1 MMTKAGHALRF
12 ALSLA
17 VLGSAGCAQV
27 PTAVTAYHDAALSAL
42 TDTAPRDVGTAMA
55 LARLPEAAGQV
66 ITVTQSRSGGIE
78 RQRITLAGDAGSR
91 GENAIE
97 IRLVPGKSQPAPS
110 AATLQQ
116 EMAAA
121 FPGRTLRLSTRL
133 PVNAYGP
140 FGIASDNSGCNYLWQ
155 DVQRSSGEASFFQ
168 SRKDGLAEI
177 RVRLCRSGLTET
189 VAVDLMQRLQLAV
202 PGISSANLLSSLQ
215 SPGMGLSPA
224 LASVDTLLAAPN
236 QPDTAITPARRTRP
250 APTTPTAPKTP
261 TVQGSLSPV
270 PAQVPALAPVV
281 ATTSPVPVT
290 VPLPTPIAP
299 AVMPGNA
306 AAPVATLVPL
316 PGSPSEPKLAPMT
329 TGPVQVPLPTAPEP
343 ATQSVARPD
352 LPAVSTLAQ
361 AESKPA
367 VRAIPLP

>member
-1 MMTKAGHALRF
+1 MMTKAGNALRF

-27 PTAVTAYHDAALSAL
+27 PSTVTAYHDAALSAL

-66 ITVTQSRSGGIE
+66 IAVTQSRSGGIE
-78 RQRITLAGDAGSR
+78 RQRITLAGDTGSR

-110 AATLQQ
+110 AATLQA

-155 DVQRSSGEASFFQ
+155 DVQRSSDEASFFQ
-168 SRKDGLAEI
+168 PSKTGLAEI

-236 QPDTAITPARRTRP
+236 QPDTGKTPARRTRP
-250 APTTPTAPKTP
+250 APTTPTA
-261 TVQGSLSPV
+261 QGNLSPV
-270 PAQVPALAPVV
+270 LSPVSVQVPALAPVV
-281 ATTSPVPVT
+281 ATVSPAPVT
-290 VPLPTPIAP
+290 VPLPAKVTPETLP
-299 AVMPGNA
+299 KTVVQPV
-306 AAPVATLVPL
+306 VATVPL
-316 PGSPSEPKLAPMT
+316 PG
-329 TGPVQVPLPTAPEP
+329 PT
-343 ATQSVARPD
+343 VA
-352 LPAVSTLAQ
+352 AQ
-361 AESKPA
+361 ASTRSF
-367 VRAIPLP
+367 VRPIPLP

>member
-1 MMTKAGHALRF
+1 MTKTAHSLCF

-17 VLGSAGCAQV
+17 MLGAAGCAQV
-27 PTAVTAYHDAALSAL
+27 PSTVTAYHDAALSAL
-42 TDTAPRDVGTAMA
+42 TDAAPRDVGTAMA

-66 ITVTQSRSGGIE
+66 IAVTQSRSGGIE
-78 RQRITLAGDAGSR
+78 RQRITLAGDASTL

-110 AATLQQ
+110 AAMLQQ

-155 DVQRSSGEASFFQ
+155 DLQRSSGEAFFFQ
-168 SRKDGLAEI
+168 PRKDGLAEI

-215 SPGMGLSPA
+215 APGMGASPA

-236 QPDTAITPARRTRP
+236 QPDKATSLARQTRP
-250 APTTPTAPKTP
+250 ASPTPKALRSPTP
-261 TVQGSLSPV
+261 VQV
-270 PAQVPALAPVV
+270 EVPVV
-281 ATTSPVPVT
+281 ATASPAPVT
-290 VPLPTPIAP
+290 VPLPTSIIP
-299 AVMPGNA
+299 AVVPGSA
-306 AAPVATLVPL
+306 ARPVAALVPL
-316 PGSPSEPKLAPMT
+316 PGSAPVSNLAPMA
-329 TGPVQVPLPTAPEP
+329 TGPVHVPLPTAPES
-343 ATQSVARPD
+343 ASKAVARPD
-352 LPAVSTLAQ
+352 LPSVAALAQ
-361 AESKPA
+361 AQSKP
-367 VRAIPLP
+367 VIRAIPLP

>member
-12 ALSLA
+12 ALLIA

-42 TDTAPRDVGTAMA
+42 TDTAPREVGTAMA

-66 ITVTQSRSGGIE
+66 IAVTQSRSGGIE
-78 RQRITLAGDAGSR
+78 RQRITLAGDAGTI

-155 DVQRSSGEASFFQ
+155 DVQRSSDEASFFQ
-168 SRKDGLAEI
+168 QSKTGLAEI

-224 LASVDTLLAAPN
+224 LAGVDTLLAAPN
-236 QPDTAITPARRTRP
+236 QPNTAITPARRTRP
-250 APTTPTAPKTP
+250 APTAQLSPSP
-261 TVQGSLSPV
+261 VLSPV
-270 PAQVPALAPVV
+270 PAQVPGVTPAV
-281 ATTSPVPVT
+281 ATASPAPVT
-290 VPLPTPIAP
+290 VPLPAKVAP
-299 AVMPGNA
+299 ETLPRTVVPTVA
-306 AAPVATLVPL
+306 ATVPL
-316 PGSPSEPKLAPMT
+316 PGPI
-329 TGPVQVPLPTAPEP
+329 
-343 ATQSVARPD
+343 VA
-352 LPAVSTLAQ
+352 AQ
-361 AESKPA
+361 ASTSSL
-367 VRAIPLP
+367 VRPIPLP

>member
-1 MMTKAGHALRF
+1 MMTKAGNALRF

-78 RQRITLAGDAGSR
+78 RQRITLAGDAGSQ

-215 SPGMGLSPA
+215 TPGMGLSPA

-236 QPDTAITPARRTRP
+236 QPGTAITPARRTRP
-250 APTTPTAPKTP
+250 APTTPTDPA
-261 TVQGSLSPV
+261 SLSPV

-281 ATTSPVPVT
+281 ATASPVPVT

-306 AAPVATLVPL
+306 DAPVATLVPL
-316 PGSPSEPKLAPMT
+316 PGSAPVSKLAPMA

-343 ATQSVARPD
+343 ASQAVARPD
-352 LPAVSTLAQ
+352 LPAVAALAQ
-361 AESKPA
+361 AQSKPA
-367 VRAIPLP
+367 VRAIPMP

>member
-1 MMTKAGHALRF
+1 MMTKAGNALRF

-78 RQRITLAGDAGSR
+78 RQRITLAGDAGTI

-97 IRLVPGKSQPAPS
+97 IRLVPGRSQPAPS
-110 AATLQQ
+110 AATLQR

-121 FPGRTLRLSTRL
+121 FPGRTFRLSTRL

-168 SRKDGLAEI
+168 SRKTGLAEI

-236 QPDTAITPARRTRP
+236 QPDTAKTPARRTRP
-250 APTTPTAPKTP
+250 APTTP

-270 PAQVPALAPVV
+270 PAQVPALAPVA
-281 ATTSPVPVT
+281 ATASPAPVT
-290 VPLPTPIAP
+290 VPLPTPVAP
-299 AVMPGNA
+299 AVIPGSA
-306 AAPVATLVPL
+306 ARPVAALVPL
-316 PGSPSEPKLAPMT
+316 PGSAPVAKLAPMAT
-329 TGPVQVPLPTAPEP
+329 RPVQVPLPTAPEP
-343 ATQSVARPD
+343 ATQAVARPD
-352 LPAVSTLAQ
+352 LPAVATLAPAQ
-361 AESKPA
+361 SKPV

>member
-1 MMTKAGHALRF
+1 MMTTTRHALRF

-17 VLGSAGCAQV
+17 ALGVAGCAQV

-78 RQRITLAGDAGSR
+78 RQRITLTGDAGTR

-97 IRLVPGKSQPAPS
+97 VRLVPGNAQPAPS
-110 AATLQQ
+110 AATLQR

-121 FPGRTLRLSTRL
+121 FPGRTMRLSTRL

-140 FGIASDNSGCNYLWQ
+140 FGVASDSSGCNYLWQ

-168 SRKDGLAEI
+168 SRKGGLAEI

-215 SPGMGLSPA
+215 APGVGASPA
-224 LASVDTLLAAPN
+224 LASVDTLLAASSQPN
-236 QPDTAITPARRTRP
+236 TAASPARRTRP
-250 APTTPTAPKTP
+250 STP
-261 TVQGSLSPV
+261 SPV
-270 PAQVPALAPVV
+270 AQKDEQQLPASAPV
-281 ATTSPVPVT
+281 AAASSPSVT
-290 VPLPTPIAP
+290 VPLPAP
-299 AVMPGNA
+299 VASAVMPA
-306 AAPVATLVPL
+306 TVAHPVAPIVPL
-316 PGSPSEPKLAPMT
+316 PGPTSVPSPVPTA
-329 TGPVQVPLPTAPEP
+329 TGAVQVPFPATPEP
-343 ATQSVARPD
+343 SSQAGAVPASHSVA
-352 LPAVSTLAQ
+352 ALAQ
-361 AESKPA
+361 AQSKPA

>member
-1 MMTKAGHALRF
+1 MMTTTRHALRF

-17 VLGSAGCAQV
+17 ALGVTGCAQV

-66 ITVTQSRSGGIE
+66 ITVTQSRFGGIE
-78 RQRITLAGDAGSR
+78 RQRITLTGDAGTR

-97 IRLVPGKSQPAPS
+97 IRLVPGKSKPAPS
-110 AATLQQ
+110 SATLQK

-168 SRKDGLAEI
+168 SRQDGLAEI

-215 SPGMGLSPA
+215 APGMGASPA
-224 LASVDTLLAAPN
+224 FASVDTLLAAPN
-236 QPDTAITPARRTRP
+236 QPDTGKTPARRTRP
-250 APTTPTAPKTP
+250 ATP
-261 TVQGSLSPV
+261 SPV
-270 PAQVPALAPVV
+270 AQKDQPQLPVLAPVAV
-281 ATTSPVPVT
+281 ASSPTVT
-290 VPLPTPIAP
+290 VPLPTPVAP
-299 AVMPGNA
+299 AVMPA
-306 AAPVATLVPL
+306 TAVRPVSPVVPL
-316 PGSPSEPKLAPMT
+316 PGPASVPSPVPTA
-329 TGPVQVPLPTAPEP
+329 TGAVQVPFPTTPEP
-343 ATQSVARPD
+343 SSQAGAVPASHSVAASA
-352 LPAVSTLAQ
+352 PAQ
-361 AESKPA
+361 FKPA

>member
-1 MMTKAGHALRF
+1 MTKTAHSLCF

-17 VLGSAGCAQV
+17 MLGAAGCTQV
-27 PTAVTAYHDAALSAL
+27 PSTVTAYHDAALSAL
-42 TDTAPRDVGTAMA
+42 TDVAPRDVGTAMA

-66 ITVTQSRSGGIE
+66 IAVTQSRSGGIE
-78 RQRITLAGDAGSR
+78 RQRITLAGDASTL

-155 DVQRSSGEASFFQ
+155 DLQRSSGEASFFQ
-168 SRKDGLAEI
+168 PRKDGLAEI

-215 SPGMGLSPA
+215 APGMGASPA

-236 QPDTAITPARRTRP
+236 QPDTAKSLARQTRP
-250 APTTPTAPKTP
+250 ASPTPKA
-261 TVQGSLSPV
+261 QRSLSPV
-270 PAQVPALAPVV
+270 PVQIPVV
-281 ATTSPVPVT
+281 ATTSPAPVT
-290 VPLPTPIAP
+290 VPLPTSIIP
-299 AVMPGNA
+299 AVVPGSA
-306 AAPVATLVPL
+306 ARPVAALVPL
-316 PGSPSEPKLAPMT
+316 PGSATVSNLAPMA
-329 TGPVQVPLPTAPEP
+329 TGPVHVPLPTAPES
-343 ATQSVARPD
+343 ASQAVARPD
-352 LPAVSTLAQ
+352 LPSVAALAQ
-361 AESKPA
+361 AQSKP
-367 VRAIPLP
+367 VIRAIPLP

>member
-1 MMTKAGHALRF
+1 MMTKAGNALRF
-12 ALSLA
+12 ALSFA

-215 SPGMGLSPA
+215 TPGMGLSPA

-250 APTTPTAPKTP
+250 APTTPTA
-261 TVQGSLSPV
+261 QGSLSPV

-281 ATTSPVPVT
+281 ATASPVPVT
-290 VPLPTPIAP
+290 VPLPAKVIPETLPQKN
-299 AVMPGNA
+299 VQ
-306 AAPVATLVPL
+306 PVATTVPL
-316 PGSPSEPKLAPMT
+316 PGPI
-329 TGPVQVPLPTAPEP
+329 
-343 ATQSVARPD
+343 VA
-352 LPAVSTLAQ
+352 AQ
-361 AESKPA
+361 ASTRSL
-367 VRAIPLP
+367 VRPIPLP

>member
-250 APTTPTAPKTP
+250 APTTPTA
-261 TVQGSLSPV
+261 QGSLPPV
-270 PAQVPALAPVV
+270 PAHVPALAPVV
-281 ATTSPVPVT
+281 ATASPVPVT

-299 AVMPGNA
+299 AVMPGSA

-316 PGSPSEPKLAPMT
+316 PGSAPVSKLAPMT
-329 TGPVQVPLPTAPEP
+329 TGPVRVPLPTAQEP
-343 ATQSVARPD
+343 ASQAVA
-352 LPAVSTLAQ
+352 TLAQ
-361 AESKPA
+361 AQSKPA